1 MSEIPHPD
9 DTGSAGTQKMA
20 TQQPPPSVPDSSVGE
35 MPIAEAM
42 VGLAATK
49 SRSMGGETAAT
60 LIAGSFAQ
68 LSHDLQKTRQ
78 DLQETR
84 QRLSDVQEELS
95 EYKTKAAVLTER
107 IRAHARGRHLKNL
120 SITVGSTLVVIGI
133 ELYRND
139 LVKVSLPIGILGGLL
154 VVFGWLST
162 GGEVEQ

>member
-1 MSEIPHPD
+1 MSDIPHPD
-9 DTGSAGTQKMA
+9 DTGSAGTQTVA
-20 TQQPPPSVPDSSVGE
+20 TQQTRPSIPDSSVGE
-35 MPIAEAM
+35 MPIAETM
-42 VGLAATK
+42 MGLAATK
-49 SRSMGGETAAT
+49 SRSMGGEISAT
-60 LIAGSFAQ
+60 LIAGSFVQ

-120 SITVGSTLVVIGI
+120 SITVGTTLVVIGI

-139 LVKVSLPIGILGGLL
+139 LVKASLPISILGGLL